1 MRLGFLA
8 ALFCAA
14 QLIPAA
20 SISYTSS
27 SAFLAAASAPA
38 DDFRNFTNGQNIS
51 SGETALDGL
60 TYSAF
65 VLTLGATQLD
75 ITNLYNSFSG
85 LSLGANHLTQG
96 SNQTFFYGGEGATV
110 SFGIPITAFGIFF
123 NVNPNSGTFGFSTS
137 AGSASTGS
145 ASYDTSTFVFAGL
158 TSTTPF
164 SSITFSST
172 GGSAVYNVP
181 EYLIG
186 YTSGPEPATFGITLA
201 GALLLAARARLRRN

>member
-1 MRLGFLA
+1 MRLGFLT

-38 DDFRNFTNGQNIS
+38 YDFRNLTNGQNIS
-51 SGETALDGL
+51 SGSTVEGL

-181 EYLIG
+181 EFLIG

-201 GALLLAARARLRRN
+201 GALMLAALARVRRN